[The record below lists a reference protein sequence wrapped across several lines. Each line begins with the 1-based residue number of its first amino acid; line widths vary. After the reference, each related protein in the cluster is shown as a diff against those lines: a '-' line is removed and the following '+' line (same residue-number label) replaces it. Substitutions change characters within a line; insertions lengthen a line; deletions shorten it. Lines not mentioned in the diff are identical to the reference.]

1 MAGNIGS
8 AVALRLIKEWAVRH
22 KHELMVNWKRIEARK
37 PLNLIEPLE

>member
-1 MAGNIGS
+1 MAGNMGS
-8 AVALRLIKEWAVRH
+8 DIALRLIKGWAVRY